1 MATQQIIG
9 DLFCNGEFAEFNSCP
24 IYFDE
29 QIIGK
34 EYWCIQLIFFRGK
47 DIPVPF
53 CLRLYKG
60 VYSGKGLLD
69 SERNVCRISMTDP
82 EYIVLPDT
90 HFILTKQELNKFIG
104 IVSDEWDYILE
115 TLNENRDCNPNLTDH
130 INIQIPDY
138 SLLLTQ

>member
-1 MATQQIIG
+1 MTTQYIIG
-9 DLFCNGEFAEFNSCP
+9 DVFCNGTYAEFNSCP

-34 EYWCIQLIFFRGK
+34 EYWCIQLIFFRGE

-60 VYSGKGLLD
+60 VYSGEGLLD
-69 SERNVCRISMTDP
+69 TDRNICRISMTEP
-82 EYIVLPDT
+82 KYIVLPDT
-90 HFILTKQELNKFIG
+90 HFVLTKSELDKFIS
-104 IVSDEWDYILE
+104 IISDKWHYIIE
-115 TLNENRDCNPNLTDH
+115 TLNENRDCNPSLADY
-130 INIQIPDY
+130 IDIPIPDY